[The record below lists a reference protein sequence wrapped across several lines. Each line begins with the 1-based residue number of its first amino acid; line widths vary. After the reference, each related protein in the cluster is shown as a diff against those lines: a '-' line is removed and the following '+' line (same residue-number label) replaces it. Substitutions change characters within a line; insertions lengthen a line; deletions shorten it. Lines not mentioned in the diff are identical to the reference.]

1 MRYIGFIFALCLSIQ
16 AIASN
21 TITLS
26 SVSGT
31 PQTEV
36 EVVVS
41 LDNTDAITALELNIP
56 LGEHLSYVD
65 GSTVL
70 ASSRSNGH
78 LLTATQVHQELRIC
92 VYSLNLSALQGNSGE
107 LLSFRLKL
115 GNEPATYTLTPSVI
129 LSDTRGQ
136 SLDSYVQSGQVS
148 ILAPKLEILNPQID
162 YGHIPIR
169 ETYTQDLQ
177 LYNAGNLPLIID
189 DIVVNDPAF
198 TPALTAL
205 TIEVGEV
212 AYTTIH
218 YTPTVRGAIQK
229 EVVVTSNAINGK
241 QMGTIVAD
249 PFSVNELH
257 VVGGSGIAD
266 NAVTISL
273 KMNNMEPIV
282 GMQCTFVLP
291 EQLEYI
297 AGSLSANSSRSNGHQ
312 ALASVKKFVE
322 KENQWYDSKG
332 DTLVLML
339 YSMANQPLNGD
350 DGEIATFQVRLNGNS
365 GSYALTPRDVV
376 LTNATAENMVSATY
390 EGWVEIQSPQFSGDD
405 YLSFGDWS
413 ITDDIVANYVVRN
426 DGDAPLEIERVT
438 FLAQGYRVVSTMP
451 LQINPWE
458 ESTMQIAYDPA
469 AEGDF
474 STTMNIYTN
483 DPTTRMKAV
492 AVSGHVYEP
501 NTLSMEGERMQDGS
515 YQLAISLDNYTNIVG
530 VQYDIHWR
538 SDMTT
543 SQAAFTPTARL
554 QNHTYAIMP
563 IGQNTYRV
571 LIYSLTN
578 TPITGKEGELHQLLF
593 TPQGDVDY
601 CGDVLTID
609 NIVLSNA
616 SGTDKVS
623 QSTVLHHL
631 PTTQYS
637 EQTITACDQYAYNNK
652 VYQSSGTYI
661 DTLQTVGG
669 CDSIVTT
676 YLTINH
682 SEREEYYET
691 ACEEFW
697 WHDNRYTESGDYT
710 YHTTAWNGCE
720 RVEILHLTINK
731 RDTIH
736 YNEVACDEF
745 YWERDGST
753 YYESG
758 DYVRYTTTE
767 QGCERVEILHLTI
780 NHSEREEYW
789 ETACD
794 EYWWHDNQ
802 YTESGDYEYYTTTE
816 QGCERVEVLH
826 LTINHPEYEEYYVT
840 VCKSYEWHGEVYREA
855 GDYTYETTTTH
866 GCQRTEVLHLTLS
879 EIEHE
884 EFTVS
889 TCEEYWW
896 HDTQYTESGDYEY
909 HTTTDEGCER
919 LEILHLTINHNE
931 REEFNVSACESYEW
945 HGNTYYSSGTYEH
958 YTTTDAGCERVE
970 VLHLTIHHS
979 EYEEY
984 YVTVC
989 DSYEWH
995 GEVYREAG
1003 DYTYETTTAHGCPRT
1018 EVLHLTLSDSE
1029 YEEYWETACDSYEW
1043 HGEVYTESSDYE
1055 YRTTTEQ
1062 GCERVEVLHLTI
1074 NRSEREEYWET
1085 ACDSYEWHGQVYTE
1099 SGDYEYRTNATEQLY
1114 VGYNSQNDPIVGL
1127 TPPRGI
1133 SRFTVDGYITQGA
1146 GTCFV
1151 GTGTP
1156 ADEVADEADLRIFA
1170 VGCLYYDRM
1179 SGRNSCFFDNFYNP
1193 FNIEFGNYYARN
1205 VETGEYYFK
1214 SEEVYEYSNTEHPI
1228 TLFQNDF
1235 GKIHKVQFF
1244 DNNNLLW
1251 ADINA
1256 VVENGVP
1263 MIKIDY
1269 YEADGTIYQTQQ
1281 FTEHLSAETITTCGR
1296 VEVLHLTIN
1305 RSEREEFEVSACDSY
1320 EWHSNT
1326 YYESGTY
1333 EYHTT
1338 TGDGC
1343 ERLEVLHL
1351 TINKSEREE
1360 YWATACDEYYWDRN
1374 GNTYYSSGDY
1384 EHYTTTEQGCERVE
1398 ILHLTINYSEHQEYY
1413 ENACDAYEWHGNT
1426 YTESGDYEYRTTLE
1440 NGCERVEVLHLTINR
1455 SEREE
1460 YNVTACDQYEW
1471 HGEVYTESGTYEYR
1485 TTLENGCQRVEV
1497 LHLTINRS
1505 EREEYWETACDEYF
1519 WDRDGNT
1526 YYDSG
1531 DYEHYTTTEHG
1542 CERVEILH
1550 LTINRSEYEDYWER
1564 ACDQYEW
1571 HGEVYT
1577 ASGDYEYR
1585 TTTAD
1590 GCERVEVLH
1599 LTIYHSEYED
1609 YWVTACDEY
1618 WWNNN
1623 QYTESGDYTY
1633 SFVRVDWG
1641 SGYCE
1646 RTEVLHLTINKSER
1660 EEYWATACDEYYWD
1674 RNGNTYY
1681 HSGDYEHYTTTE
1693 HGCER
1698 VEVLHLTINRSEREE
1713 YWEYACDTYEWHGE
1727 TYTQSGNYEYRSTLE
1742 NGCER
1747 VEVLHLTIYNSQY
1760 EEYYETACD
1769 EYWWNGNQYTE
1780 SGDYTYSYPLYNWG
1794 TGTCD
1799 RTEVLHLTIN
1809 KRDTVHYYETA
1820 CDEYWWNPYGYYY
1833 NTSGDYE
1840 HYTTNDQG
1848 CERVEILHLTINRS
1862 EREEYYET
1870 ACDEYWW
1877 HDNQYTESGD
1887 YEYRTTL
1894 ENGCERVEILHLTI
1908 NHSQYEEYNITT
1920 CEQYEWHGETYTE
1933 SGDYEYRT
1941 TLENGCERVEVLH
1954 LTLSDSER
1962 EEYNITACDSY
1973 EWHGETYTE
1982 SGDYEYRTTIE
1993 ETTEKLYVGY
2003 DAQNDP
2009 IIGLTPPR
2017 GISRFTV
2024 DGFITAGSGC
2034 CFVGTGSPENGIVD
2048 PEGSLRIFDAGCF
2061 YYDRMSGRNYCFFY
2075 DFREP
2080 FNIEFGNYYAK
2091 NLETSEYYFN
2101 EGNNVYEYSNTE
2113 YPLTLFYND
2122 YGKIHKVQFF
2132 DNNNLLWA
2140 DINAVIEGG
2149 VPMITIDYY
2158 NPDGSIYHTQQ
2169 FTENLHAETKTIT
2182 EQGCERVEVL
2192 HLTIN
2197 HSEREEYYEYA
2208 CDSYEWHGEVY
2219 TASGDYEYRTTL
2231 ENGCERVEVLHL
2243 TIYNSQF
2250 EEYWETA
2257 CDAYGW
2263 WGNTYTESG
2272 DYTYSYVIVDWGS
2285 GYCERTEVLHLTIN
2299 KSEREEYW
2307 ATACDEYYWDRNGNT
2322 YYSSGDYEHYT
2333 TTEHGCER
2341 VEVLH
2346 LTINRSEREE
2356 YWETACDSYEWHGQ
2370 VYTESGDYEYRT
2382 TTAEGCERLEVLHLT
2397 INRSEYEEY
2406 YETACDEYWWWRD
2419 GNTYYESGTY
2429 EHYTTTEQ
2437 GCLRVEVL
2445 HLTINKSERE
2455 EYWATA
2461 CDEYYWDRNGNTY
2474 YYSGDYEHYTT
2485 TEQGCERVEVLHLTI
2500 NRSEREEYW
2509 EMACDQYEWHGQ
2521 VYTASGDYEYR
2532 TTLENGCERVEV
2544 LHLTIYNSQYE
2555 EYWETACDAYG
2566 WWGNT
2571 YTESGDYT
2579 YSYVI
2584 VDWGSGYCERTEV
2597 LHLTI
2602 NKSEREE
2609 YWATACDEY
2618 YWDRNGNTYYSS
2630 GDYEHYTT
2638 TEHGCERVEVLH
2650 LTINHSEHQDYYENA
2665 CDAYEWHGQVYTES
2679 GDYEYR
2685 STLEN
2690 GCERVEVLHLT
2701 IYNSQYEEYWE
2712 TACDAYGWWGNTYT
2726 ESGDYT
2732 YSYPLYNW
2740 GTGTCDRTE
2749 VLHLTINK
2757 RDTVHYYETACDEY
2771 WWNPYGYYY
2780 NTSGDYE
2787 HYTTNEYGCERVE
2800 VLHLTINRS
2809 EHQEYYEN
2817 ACDAYEWYGNTY
2829 TESGDYEYRSTL
2841 ENGCERIEVLHLT
2854 IYNSQY
2860 EEYWETACD
2869 EYWWNGNQYTE
2880 SGDYTNSYVIADWGS
2895 GYCERTE
2902 VLHLTILP
2910 DATTETEELALCPS
2924 ELPYDWFGQSI
2935 IEAGTYSATE
2945 PYVGMECDS
2954 VIHELTLNVYVQTL
2968 PAAVTLPIVRMGEA
2982 IDVTIPTAE
2991 IQAHIAAET
3000 WYAPNALV
3008 AWYIMENSDW
3018 AALSADLVAVGI
3030 TEVTLKYAVETDCG
3044 NVESD
3049 KMVIAVETTGLENI
3063 PTDVMGVYKVLRDN
3077 KIFII
3082 RGGKAYSI
3090 MGHLVGDKSVIDPA
3104 VTIQ

>member
-56 LGEHLSYVD
+56 LGEYLSYVD

-78 LLTATQVHQELRIC
+78 LLTATQVQQELRIC

-129 LSDTRGQ
+129 LSDARGQ
-136 SLDSYVQSGQVS
+136 SLEASVQSGQVS
-148 ILAPKLEILNPQID
+148 IQAPKLEILNPQID

-177 LYNAGNLPLIID
+177 LYNAGNLPLIIE

-198 TPALTAL
+198 TPAQTAL

-218 YTPTVRGAIQK
+218 YAPTVRGAIQK

-241 QMGTIVAD
+241 QMSTIVAD

-282 GMQCTFVLP
+282 GVQCTFVLP

-365 GSYALTPRDVV
+365 GSYDLTPRDVV

-390 EGWVEIQSPQFSGDD
+390 EGWVEIQSPRFSGDD

-426 DGDAPLEIERVT
+426 YGDASLEIERVT

-451 LQINPWE
+451 LQINPRE

-483 DPTTRMKAV
+483 DPSTRMKAV

-501 NTLSMEGERMQDGS
+501 NTLSVEGERMQDGS

-530 VQYDIHWR
+530 VQYDIYWR

-571 LIYSLTN
+571 LIYSMSN

-616 SGTDKVS
+616 NGTDKVS

-676 YLTINH
+676 YLTINR

-826 LTINHPEYEEYYVT
+826 LTINHSEREEYRLT
-840 VCKSYEWHGEVYREA
+840 TCKQYEWHG
-855 GDYTYETTTTH
+855 
-866 GCQRTEVLHLTLS
+866 Q
-879 EIEHE
+879 I
-884 EFTVS
+884 
-889 TCEEYWW
+889 
-896 HDTQYTESGDYEY
+896 YTESGDYEY
-909 HTTTDEGCER
+909 HTTT
-919 LEILHLTINHNE
+919 
-931 REEFNVSACESYEW
+931 
-945 HGNTYYSSGTYEH
+945 EH
-958 YTTTDAGCERVE
+958 GCERVE
-970 VLHLTIHHS
+970 VLHLTIS
-979 EYEEY
+979 DREQEEFYETACEEY
-984 YVTVC
+984 YWNGQTYTE
-989 DSYEWH
+989 S
-995 GEVYREAG
+995 G
-1003 DYTYETTTAHGCPRT
+1003 DYTFNTTSSSGCDRT
-1018 EVLHLTLSDSE
+1018 EVLHLTIYKRDTVHYYETACDRYYWNNNGNEYYDSGDYEYYTTNEHGCERVEILHLTINHSEREEYYVTTCNQYEWHGQVYTEPGDYEYYTTTEYGCERVEVLHLSFSDRE
-1029 YEEYWETACDSYEW
+1029 YEEYYETACDQYEW
-1043 HGEVYTESSDYE
+1043 HGEVYTESGDY
-1055 YRTTTEQ
+1055 TFNTISSS

-1074 NRSEREEYWET
+1074 NRSEREEYYEY

-1099 SGDYEYRTNATEQLY
+1099 SG
-1114 VGYNSQNDPIVGL
+1114 
-1127 TPPRGI
+1127 
-1133 SRFTVDGYITQGA
+1133 
-1146 GTCFV
+1146 
-1151 GTGTP
+1151 
-1156 ADEVADEADLRIFA
+1156 
-1170 VGCLYYDRM
+1170 
-1179 SGRNSCFFDNFYNP
+1179 
-1193 FNIEFGNYYARN
+1193 
-1205 VETGEYYFK
+1205 
-1214 SEEVYEYSNTEHPI
+1214 
-1228 TLFQNDF
+1228 
-1235 GKIHKVQFF
+1235 
-1244 DNNNLLW
+1244 
-1251 ADINA
+1251 
-1256 VVENGVP
+1256 
-1263 MIKIDY
+1263 
-1269 YEADGTIYQTQQ
+1269 
-1281 FTEHLSAETITTCGR
+1281 
-1296 VEVLHLTIN
+1296 
-1305 RSEREEFEVSACDSY
+1305 
-1320 EWHSNT
+1320 
-1326 YYESGTY
+1326 TY

-1338 TGDGC
+1338 T
-1343 ERLEVLHL
+1343 
-1351 TINKSEREE
+1351 
-1360 YWATACDEYYWDRN
+1360 
-1374 GNTYYSSGDY
+1374 
-1384 EHYTTTEQGCERVE
+1384 
-1398 ILHLTINYSEHQEYY
+1398 
-1413 ENACDAYEWHGNT
+1413 
-1426 YTESGDYEYRTTLE
+1426 
-1440 NGCERVEVLHLTINR
+1440 
-1455 SEREE
+1455 
-1460 YNVTACDQYEW
+1460 DQ
-1471 HGEVYTESGTYEYR
+1471 
-1485 TTLENGCQRVEV
+1485 
-1497 LHLTINRS
+1497 
-1505 EREEYWETACDEYF
+1505 
-1519 WDRDGNT
+1519 
-1526 YYDSG
+1526 
-1531 DYEHYTTTEHG
+1531 
-1542 CERVEILH
+1542 
-1550 LTINRSEYEDYWER
+1550 
-1564 ACDQYEW
+1564 
-1571 HGEVYT
+1571 
-1577 ASGDYEYR
+1577 
-1585 TTTAD
+1585 

-1646 RTEVLHLTINKSER
+1646 RTEVLHLTINKSEH

-1681 HSGDYEHYTTTE
+1681 DSGDYEHYTTTE
-1693 HGCER
+1693 QGCER

-1713 YWEYACDTYEWHGE
+1713 YWENACDSYEWYGQV
-1727 TYTQSGNYEYRSTLE
+1727 YTASGDYEYRTTLE

-1760 EEYYETACD
+1760 EEYWETACDEYYWWNGERYTESGDYTYSYIIVNWGSGYCEHTDVLHLTINKRDTVHYYETACDEYWWDPYGYYYNTSGDYEHYTTNEYGCERVEVLHLTINRSEHQEYYENACDAYEWHGNTYTESGDYEYRTTLENGCERVEVLHLTIYNSQYEEYWETACD

-1820 CDEYWWNPYGYYY
+1820 CDEYWWDPYGQYY

-1840 HYTTNDQG
+1840 NYTTNEYG
-1848 CERVEILHLTINRS
+1848 CERVEILHLTINYS
-1862 EREEYYET
+1862 EYEEYWET
-1870 ACDEYWW
+1870 ACDAYEWYG
-1877 HDNQYTESGD
+1877 NTYTKSGD
-1887 YEYRTTL
+1887 YEYHTTT
-1894 ENGCERVEILHLTI
+1894 EQGCERVEMLHLTI

-1954 LTLSDSER
+1954 LT
-1962 EEYNITACDSY
+1962 
-1973 EWHGETYTE
+1973 
-1982 SGDYEYRTTIE
+1982 
-1993 ETTEKLYVGY
+1993 
-2003 DAQNDP
+2003 
-2009 IIGLTPPR
+2009 
-2017 GISRFTV
+2017 
-2024 DGFITAGSGC
+2024 
-2034 CFVGTGSPENGIVD
+2034 
-2048 PEGSLRIFDAGCF
+2048 
-2061 YYDRMSGRNYCFFY
+2061 
-2075 DFREP
+2075 
-2080 FNIEFGNYYAK
+2080 
-2091 NLETSEYYFN
+2091 
-2101 EGNNVYEYSNTE
+2101 
-2113 YPLTLFYND
+2113 
-2122 YGKIHKVQFF
+2122 
-2132 DNNNLLWA
+2132 
-2140 DINAVIEGG
+2140 
-2149 VPMITIDYY
+2149 
-2158 NPDGSIYHTQQ
+2158 
-2169 FTENLHAETKTIT
+2169 
-2182 EQGCERVEVL
+2182 
-2192 HLTIN
+2192 
-2197 HSEREEYYEYA
+2197 
-2208 CDSYEWHGEVY
+2208 
-2219 TASGDYEYRTTL
+2219 
-2231 ENGCERVEVLHL
+2231 
-2243 TIYNSQF
+2243 
-2250 EEYWETA
+2250 
-2257 CDAYGW
+2257 
-2263 WGNTYTESG
+2263 
-2272 DYTYSYVIVDWGS
+2272 
-2285 GYCERTEVLHLTIN
+2285 
-2299 KSEREEYW
+2299 
-2307 ATACDEYYWDRNGNT
+2307 
-2322 YYSSGDYEHYT
+2322 
-2333 TTEHGCER
+2333 
-2341 VEVLH
+2341 
-2346 LTINRSEREE
+2346 INRSEREE
-2356 YWETACDSYEWHGQ
+2356 YWETACD
-2370 VYTESGDYEYRT
+2370 
-2382 TTAEGCERLEVLHLT
+2382 
-2397 INRSEYEEY
+2397 
-2406 YETACDEYWWWRD
+2406 EYWW
-2419 GNTYYESGTY
+2419 
-2429 EHYTTTEQ
+2429 H
-2437 GCLRVEVL
+2437 
-2445 HLTINKSERE
+2445 
-2455 EYWATA
+2455 
-2461 CDEYYWDRNGNTY
+2461 
-2474 YYSGDYEHYTT
+2474 
-2485 TEQGCERVEVLHLTI
+2485 
-2500 NRSEREEYW
+2500 
-2509 EMACDQYEWHGQ
+2509 
-2521 VYTASGDYEYR
+2521 
-2532 TTLENGCERVEV
+2532 
-2544 LHLTIYNSQYE
+2544 
-2555 EYWETACDAYG
+2555 
-2566 WWGNT
+2566 
-2571 YTESGDYT
+2571 
-2579 YSYVI
+2579 
-2584 VDWGSGYCERTEV
+2584 
-2597 LHLTI
+2597 
-2602 NKSEREE
+2602 
-2609 YWATACDEY
+2609 
-2618 YWDRNGNTYYSS
+2618 
-2630 GDYEHYTT
+2630 
-2638 TEHGCERVEVLH
+2638 
-2650 LTINHSEHQDYYENA
+2650 
-2665 CDAYEWHGQVYTES
+2665 
-2679 GDYEYR
+2679 
-2685 STLEN
+2685 
-2690 GCERVEVLHLT
+2690 
-2701 IYNSQYEEYWE
+2701 
-2712 TACDAYGWWGNTYT
+2712 
-2726 ESGDYT
+2726 
-2732 YSYPLYNW
+2732 
-2740 GTGTCDRTE
+2740 
-2749 VLHLTINK
+2749 
-2757 RDTVHYYETACDEY
+2757 
-2771 WWNPYGYYY
+2771 
-2780 NTSGDYE
+2780 
-2787 HYTTNEYGCERVE
+2787 
-2800 VLHLTINRS
+2800 
-2809 EHQEYYEN
+2809 
-2817 ACDAYEWYGNTY
+2817 GNTY
-2829 TESGDYEYRSTL
+2829 TESGDYEYYTTTDQ
-2841 ENGCERIEVLHLT
+2841 GCERV
-2854 IYNSQY
+2854 
-2860 EEYWETACD
+2860 
-2869 EYWWNGNQYTE
+2869 
-2880 SGDYTNSYVIADWGS
+2880 
-2895 GYCERTE
+2895 E

-2910 DATTETEELALCPS
+2910 DATTESEELALCPS
-2924 ELPYDWFGQSI
+2924 ELPYEWYGQSI
-2935 IEAGTYSATE
+2935 TEAGTYSAAE
-2945 PYVGMECDS
+2945 PYAGMECDS

-2968 PAAVTLPIVRMGEA
+2968 PATVTQPIVRMGEA

-3018 AALSADLVAVGI
+3018 TTLTNEPVAAGI
-3030 TEVTLKYAVETDCG
+3030 EEVILKYAVETDCG
-3044 NVESD
+3044 IAESD
-3049 KMVIAVETTGLENI
+3049 MIVIAVETTGLENI

-3090 MGHLVGDKSVIDPA
+3090 MGHLVGDKSVINPV

>member
-78 LLTATQVHQELRIC
+78 LLTATQVQQELRIC
-92 VYSLNLSALQGNSGE
+92 VYSLNLSALQGNNGE

-129 LSDTRGQ
+129 LSDARGQ
-136 SLDSYVQSGQVS
+136 SLDSNVQSGQVS

-177 LYNAGNLPLIID
+177 LYNAGNLPLIIE

-198 TPALTAL
+198 TPAQTAL

-218 YTPTVRGAIQK
+218 YAPTVRGAIQK

-282 GMQCTFVLP
+282 GIQCTFVLP

-297 AGSLSANSSRSNGHQ
+297 AGSLSASSRSNGHQ

-339 YSMANQPLNGD
+339 YSMANQPLNGN

-365 GSYALTPRDVV
+365 GSYALTPRDVI

-390 EGWVEIQSPQFSGDD
+390 KGWVEIQSPQFSGDD

-426 DGDAPLEIERVT
+426 YGDASLEIERVT

-458 ESTMQIAYDPA
+458 KSTIQIAYDPA

-483 DPTTRMKAV
+483 DPSTRMKAV

-501 NTLSMEGERMQDGS
+501 NTLSMEGARMQDGS

-593 TPQGDVDY
+593 TPQGDVNY
-601 CGDVLTID
+601 CDNTITID
-609 NIVLSNA
+609 NIVLSNVT
-616 SGTDKVS
+616 GTDKVS

-661 DTLQTVGG
+661 DTLQTIGG

-691 ACEEFW
+691 AC
-697 WHDNRYTESGDYT
+697 
-710 YHTTAWNGCE
+710 
-720 RVEILHLTINK
+720 
-731 RDTIH
+731 
-736 YNEVACDEF
+736 DEF
-745 YWERDGST
+745 YWDHNGET

-758 DYVRYTTTE
+758 DYEYYTITE
-767 QGCERVEILHLTI
+767 QGCERVEVLHLTIFYSEHEEYNVTACDSYEWNGETYTESGDYEYYTTNEYGCERTEVLHLTIFYSEHEEYNVTACDSYEWHGETYTESGDYEYRTTITPEKLYVGYNAQNDPIIGLTPPRGVSKFTVDGFITEGSGACFVGTGTPVDEEADNSDLRIFDAGCFYYDRMSGRKNCFFDDFREPFNIEFGNYYAKNLETGEYYFNEGNNVYEYSNTEYPLTLFYNDYGKIHKVQFFDNNNLLWADINAVIEGGLPMIKIDYYEADGTIYHTQKFTENLYAERKNDNSISLGCERVEVLHLTI
-780 NHSEREEYW
+780 NRSEREEYNV
-789 ETACD
+789 TACN
-794 EYWWHDNQ
+794 EYWWHNNQ
-802 YTESGDYEYYTTTE
+802 YTESGDYEYYTTTDQGCERVEILHLTINLSEREEYWETACEEYEWHDHQYTESGDYEYYTTTDQGCERVEILHLTINRSEREEYWETACDVYEWHGEVYTESGTYEYHTTTE

-826 LTINHPEYEEYYVT
+826 IIINHSEREEYYETACDEFYWDHNGETYYESGDYEYYTTTDQGCERVEVLHVTINRSEYEEFNATSCDSYEWHGQVYTASGDYEYRTTTEQGCERLEVLHLTINRSEREEFEVSACDSYEWHGQVYTASGDYEYRTTTEQGCERLELLHLTINRSEREEFEISACDSYEWHGQVYTASGDYEYRTTTADGCESLEVLHLTINRSEYEEYYVT
-840 VCKSYEWHGEVYREA
+840 VCDSYEWHGEVYREA

-909 HTTTDEGCER
+909 YTTTDEGCER
-919 LEILHLTINHNE
+919 VEILHLTINRSEYEEIEVSACDSYEWHGNTYYSSGTYEHYTTTEHGCERVEVLYLTINHSEYEEYWETACDEYFWDRDGNTYYDSGDYEHYTTTEQGCERVEVLHLTINKSEREEYTATACDQYEWHGQVYTESGDYEYRTTTSEGCERLEVLHLTINRSE

-945 HGNTYYSSGTYEH
+945 HGNTYYDSGTYEH

-1003 DYTYETTTAHGCPRT
+1003 DYTYETTTAHGCQRT

-1029 YEEYWETACDSYEW
+1029 Y
-1043 HGEVYTESSDYE
+1043 
-1055 YRTTTEQ
+1055 
-1062 GCERVEVLHLTI
+1062 
-1074 NRSEREEYWET
+1074 
-1085 ACDSYEWHGQVYTE
+1085 
-1099 SGDYEYRTNATEQLY
+1099 
-1114 VGYNSQNDPIVGL
+1114 
-1127 TPPRGI
+1127 
-1133 SRFTVDGYITQGA
+1133 
-1146 GTCFV
+1146 
-1151 GTGTP
+1151 
-1156 ADEVADEADLRIFA
+1156 
-1170 VGCLYYDRM
+1170 
-1179 SGRNSCFFDNFYNP
+1179 
-1193 FNIEFGNYYARN
+1193 
-1205 VETGEYYFK
+1205 
-1214 SEEVYEYSNTEHPI
+1214 
-1228 TLFQNDF
+1228 
-1235 GKIHKVQFF
+1235 
-1244 DNNNLLW
+1244 
-1251 ADINA
+1251 
-1256 VVENGVP
+1256 
-1263 MIKIDY
+1263 
-1269 YEADGTIYQTQQ
+1269 
-1281 FTEHLSAETITTCGR
+1281 
-1296 VEVLHLTIN
+1296 
-1305 RSEREEFEVSACDSY
+1305 
-1320 EWHSNT
+1320 
-1326 YYESGTY
+1326 
-1333 EYHTT
+1333 
-1338 TGDGC
+1338 
-1343 ERLEVLHL
+1343 
-1351 TINKSEREE
+1351 
-1360 YWATACDEYYWDRN
+1360 
-1374 GNTYYSSGDY
+1374 
-1384 EHYTTTEQGCERVE
+1384 
-1398 ILHLTINYSEHQEYY
+1398 
-1413 ENACDAYEWHGNT
+1413 
-1426 YTESGDYEYRTTLE
+1426 
-1440 NGCERVEVLHLTINR
+1440 
-1455 SEREE
+1455 EE

-1471 HGEVYTESGTYEYR
+1471 HGEVYTESG
-1485 TTLENGCQRVEV
+1485 
-1497 LHLTINRS
+1497 
-1505 EREEYWETACDEYF
+1505 
-1519 WDRDGNT
+1519 
-1526 YYDSG
+1526 
-1531 DYEHYTTTEHG
+1531 
-1542 CERVEILH
+1542 
-1550 LTINRSEYEDYWER
+1550 
-1564 ACDQYEW
+1564 
-1571 HGEVYT
+1571 
-1577 ASGDYEYR
+1577 
-1585 TTTAD
+1585 
-1590 GCERVEVLH
+1590 
-1599 LTIYHSEYED
+1599 
-1609 YWVTACDEY
+1609 
-1618 WWNNN
+1618 
-1623 QYTESGDYTY
+1623 DYTFNTI
-1633 SFVRVDWG
+1633 SS
-1641 SGYCE
+1641 SGCE
-1646 RTEVLHLTINKSER
+1646 RTEVLHLTIFYSE
-1660 EEYWATACDEYYWD
+1660 
-1674 RNGNTYY
+1674 
-1681 HSGDYEHYTTTE
+1681 H
-1693 HGCER
+1693 
-1698 VEVLHLTINRSEREE
+1698 
-1713 YWEYACDTYEWHGE
+1713 
-1727 TYTQSGNYEYRSTLE
+1727 
-1742 NGCER
+1742 
-1747 VEVLHLTIYNSQY
+1747 
-1760 EEYYETACD
+1760 
-1769 EYWWNGNQYTE
+1769 
-1780 SGDYTYSYPLYNWG
+1780 
-1794 TGTCD
+1794 
-1799 RTEVLHLTIN
+1799 
-1809 KRDTVHYYETA
+1809 
-1820 CDEYWWNPYGYYY
+1820 
-1833 NTSGDYE
+1833 
-1840 HYTTNDQG
+1840 
-1848 CERVEILHLTINRS
+1848 
-1862 EREEYYET
+1862 
-1870 ACDEYWW
+1870 
-1877 HDNQYTESGD
+1877 
-1887 YEYRTTL
+1887 
-1894 ENGCERVEILHLTI
+1894 
-1908 NHSQYEEYNITT
+1908 EEYN
-1920 CEQYEWHGETYTE
+1920 
-1933 SGDYEYRT
+1933 
-1941 TLENGCERVEVLH
+1941 V
-1954 LTLSDSER
+1954 
-1962 EEYNITACDSY
+1962 TACDSY
-1973 EWHGETYTE
+1973 EWHGETFTE

-2024 DGFITAGSGC
+2024 DGYITQGAGT
-2034 CFVGTGSPENGIVD
+2034 CFVGTGTPVD
-2048 PEGSLRIFDAGCF
+2048 EEADNSDLRIFDAGCL
-2061 YYDRMSGRNYCFFY
+2061 YYDRMSGRNSCFFY
-2075 DFREP
+2075 DYREP

-2091 NLETSEYYFN
+2091 NLETGEYYFN

-2140 DINAVIEGG
+2140 DINAVIEGE

-2158 NPDGSIYHTQQ
+2158 NQDGSIYHTQQ

-2197 HSEREEYYEYA
+2197 HSEREEYSVTECNQYEWHGQVYTESGDYEYRTTTEHGCERVEILHLTINRSEREEYYEYA
-2208 CDSYEWHGEVY
+2208 CDSYEWHGQVY
-2219 TASGDYEYRTTL
+2219 TESGDYEYRSTLENGCERVEVLHLTIYNSQYEEYWETACDAYGWWGNIYTESGDYTYSYVIVDWGSGYCERTEVLHLTINKRDTVHYYETACDEYWWDPYGYYYNTSGDYEHYTTNEYGCERVEVLHLTINRSEREEYWENACDTYEWHDQTYTESGDYEYRTTL

-2243 TIYNSQF
+2243 TIYNSQYEEYWETACDEYYWYNGERYTESGDYTYSYPIYNWGTGTCDRTEVLHLTINKSEREEYWATACDEYYWDRNGNTYYDSGDYEHYTTTEQGCERVEVLHLTINRSEREEYWINACDAYEWHGETYTQSGNYEYRSTLENGCERVEVLHLTIYNSQY

-2272 DYTYSYVIVDWGS
+2272 DYTYSYVIADWGS

-2333 TTEHGCER
+2333 TTE
-2341 VEVLH
+2341 
-2346 LTINRSEREE
+2346 
-2356 YWETACDSYEWHGQ
+2356 
-2370 VYTESGDYEYRT
+2370 
-2382 TTAEGCERLEVLHLT
+2382 
-2397 INRSEYEEY
+2397 
-2406 YETACDEYWWWRD
+2406 
-2419 GNTYYESGTY
+2419 
-2429 EHYTTTEQ
+2429 
-2437 GCLRVEVL
+2437 
-2445 HLTINKSERE
+2445 
-2455 EYWATA
+2455 
-2461 CDEYYWDRNGNTY
+2461 
-2474 YYSGDYEHYTT
+2474 
-2485 TEQGCERVEVLHLTI
+2485 QGCERVEVLHLTI

-2509 EMACDQYEWHGQ
+2509 
-2521 VYTASGDYEYR
+2521 
-2532 TTLENGCERVEV
+2532 
-2544 LHLTIYNSQYE
+2544 I
-2555 EYWETACDAYG
+2555 
-2566 WWGNT
+2566 
-2571 YTESGDYT
+2571 
-2579 YSYVI
+2579 
-2584 VDWGSGYCERTEV
+2584 
-2597 LHLTI
+2597 
-2602 NKSEREE
+2602 
-2609 YWATACDEY
+2609 
-2618 YWDRNGNTYYSS
+2618 
-2630 GDYEHYTT
+2630 
-2638 TEHGCERVEVLH
+2638 
-2650 LTINHSEHQDYYENA
+2650 NA
-2665 CDAYEWHGQVYTES
+2665 CDAYEWHGETYTQS
-2679 GDYEYR
+2679 GNYEYR

-2712 TACDAYGWWGNTYT
+2712 TACDEYYWWNGERYT

-2771 WWNPYGYYY
+2771 WWNPYGQYY

-2787 HYTTNEYGCERVE
+2787 YYTTNEYGCERVE
-2800 VLHLTINRS
+2800 ILHLTINHS

-2829 TESGDYEYRSTL
+2829 TESGDYEYRTTT
-2841 ENGCERIEVLHLT
+2841 EHGCERVEILHLT
-2854 IYNSQY
+2854 INRSIEVSY
-2860 EEYWETACD
+2860 EVTACD
-2869 EYWWNGNQYTE
+2869 SYTWSNGVTYTQSGVYYDSLKTIHGCDSVEILTLTINYSDTAYFSATACDSYVWHDETYTTSGTYEYLTQTVNGCDSLEVLTLTINRSVTSEETYVSCDSYTWNGETYTE
-2880 SGDYTNSYVIADWGS
+2880 SGDYVYTTVAANGCDSIV
-2895 GYCERTE
+2895 T
-2902 VLHLTILP
+2902 LHLTILP

-2924 ELPYDWFGQSI
+2924 ELPYEWFGQSLS
-2935 IEAGTYSATE
+2935 EAGTYSATE

-2968 PAAVTLPIVRMGEA
+2968 PATVTLPIVRMGEA

-3018 AALSADLVAVGI
+3018 AALSADPVAAGI
-3030 TEVTLKYAVETDCG
+3030 VEVTLKYAVETDCG
-3044 NVESD
+3044 NIESD

>member
-21 TITLS
+21 TLSLS

-41 LDNTDAITALELNIP
+41 LENTDAITALELNIP
-56 LGEHLSYVD
+56 LGEYLSYVD

-78 LLTATQVHQELRIC
+78 LLTATQVQQELRIC

-129 LSDTRGQ
+129 LSDARGQ
-136 SLDSYVQSGQVS
+136 SLDSHVQSGQVS

-177 LYNAGNLPLIID
+177 LYNAGNLPLIIE

-198 TPALTAL
+198 TPAQTAL

-218 YTPTVRGAIQK
+218 YAPTVRGAIQK

-297 AGSLSANSSRSNGHQ
+297 AGSLSASSSRSNGHQ

-339 YSMANQPLNGD
+339 YSMTNQPLNGD

-405 YLSFGDWS
+405 YLSFGDWA
-413 ITDDIVANYVVRN
+413 ITDDIVVNYVVRN

-501 NTLSMEGERMQDGS
+501 NTLSVDGERMQDGS

-543 SQAAFTPTARL
+543 SQAAFTPTDRL

-563 IGQNTYRV
+563 IGKNTYRV
-571 LIYSLTN
+571 LIYSLSN

-616 SGTDKVS
+616 NGTDKVS

-637 EQTITACDQYAYNNK
+637 EQTITACDQYVYNNK

-676 YLTINH
+676 YLTINR
-682 SEREEYYET
+682 SEREEYWET
-691 ACEEFW
+691 ACDEYW
-697 WHDNRYTESGDYT
+697 WHDNQYTESGDYT

-780 NHSEREEYW
+780 NHREREEYW

-802 YTESGDYEYYTTTE
+802 YTESGDYEYYTITD

-826 LTINHPEYEEYYVT
+826 LTINHSEREEYRLT
-840 VCKSYEWHGEVYREA
+840 TCKQYEWHG
-855 GDYTYETTTTH
+855 
-866 GCQRTEVLHLTLS
+866 Q
-879 EIEHE
+879 I
-884 EFTVS
+884 
-889 TCEEYWW
+889 
-896 HDTQYTESGDYEY
+896 YTESGDYEY
-909 HTTTDEGCER
+909 HTTT
-919 LEILHLTINHNE
+919 
-931 REEFNVSACESYEW
+931 
-945 HGNTYYSSGTYEH
+945 EH
-958 YTTTDAGCERVE
+958 GCERVE
-970 VLHLTIHHS
+970 VLHLTIS
-979 EYEEY
+979 DREQEEFYETACEEY
-984 YVTVC
+984 YWNGQTYTE
-989 DSYEWH
+989 S
-995 GEVYREAG
+995 G
-1003 DYTYETTTAHGCPRT
+1003 DYTFNTTSSSGCDRT
-1018 EVLHLTLSDSE
+1018 EVLHLTIYKRDTVH
-1029 YEEYWETACDSYEW
+1029 YYETACDRYYW
-1043 HGEVYTESSDYE
+1043 NNNGNE
-1055 YRTTTEQ
+1055 Y
-1062 GCERVEVLHLTI
+1062 
-1074 NRSEREEYWET
+1074 Y
-1085 ACDSYEWHGQVYTE
+1085 E
-1099 SGDYEYRTNATEQLY
+1099 SGDYEN
-1114 VGYNSQNDPIVGL
+1114 
-1127 TPPRGI
+1127 
-1133 SRFTVDGYITQGA
+1133 
-1146 GTCFV
+1146 
-1151 GTGTP
+1151 
-1156 ADEVADEADLRIFA
+1156 
-1170 VGCLYYDRM
+1170 
-1179 SGRNSCFFDNFYNP
+1179 
-1193 FNIEFGNYYARN
+1193 
-1205 VETGEYYFK
+1205 
-1214 SEEVYEYSNTEHPI
+1214 
-1228 TLFQNDF
+1228 
-1235 GKIHKVQFF
+1235 
-1244 DNNNLLW
+1244 
-1251 ADINA
+1251 
-1256 VVENGVP
+1256 
-1263 MIKIDY
+1263 
-1269 YEADGTIYQTQQ
+1269 
-1281 FTEHLSAETITTCGR
+1281 
-1296 VEVLHLTIN
+1296 
-1305 RSEREEFEVSACDSY
+1305 
-1320 EWHSNT
+1320 
-1326 YYESGTY
+1326 
-1333 EYHTT
+1333 
-1338 TGDGC
+1338 
-1343 ERLEVLHL
+1343 
-1351 TINKSEREE
+1351 
-1360 YWATACDEYYWDRN
+1360 
-1374 GNTYYSSGDY
+1374 
-1384 EHYTTTEQGCERVE
+1384 YTTNENGCERVE
-1398 ILHLTINYSEHQEYY
+1398 ILHLTINYSEYEEYW
-1413 ENACDAYEWHGNT
+1413 ETACDEFWWHDNQ
-1426 YTESGDYEYRTTLE
+1426 YTESGDYEYRSTLE
-1440 NGCERVEVLHLTINR
+1440 NGCERIEVLHLTI
-1455 SEREE
+1455 
-1460 YNVTACDQYEW
+1460 YNSQY
-1471 HGEVYTESGTYEYR
+1471 
-1485 TTLENGCQRVEV
+1485 
-1497 LHLTINRS
+1497 
-1505 EREEYWETACDEYF
+1505 EEYWETACDEYWWNGNQYTESGDYTYSYPLYDWGTGTCDRTEVLHLTIYKRDTVHYYETACNEYYWDHNWQYYYDSGDYEHYTTNEHGCERVEILHLTIHHSEREEYYVTTCNQYEWHGQVYTEPGDYEYYTTTEYGCERVEVLHLSFSDREYEEYYETACDQYEWHGQVYTESGTYEYHTTTDQGCERLEVLHLTIYNSQYEEYWETACDEYWWNGNQYTESGDYTYSFVIADWGSGYCERTEVLHLTINHREREEYWATACDEYF
-1519 WDRDGNT
+1519 WDRNGNT

-1646 RTEVLHLTINKSER
+1646 RTEVLHLTINHRER

-1681 HSGDYEHYTTTE
+1681 DSGDYEHYTTTE
-1693 HGCER
+1693 QGCER

-1713 YWEYACDTYEWHGE
+1713 YWETACDSYEWYGQV
-1727 TYTQSGNYEYRSTLE
+1727 YTASGDYEYRTTLE

-1760 EEYYETACD
+1760 EEYWETACDAYGWWGNTYTESGDYTYSFVIADWGSGYCERTEVLHLTINKRDTVHYYETACDEYWWDPYGLYYNTSGDYEYYTTNEYGCERVEILHLTINHSEHQDYYENACDAYEWHGNTYTESGDYEYRTTLENGCERVEVLHLTIYNSQYEEYWETACD

-1820 CDEYWWNPYGYYY
+1820 CDEYWWDPYGLYY

-1840 HYTTNDQG
+1840 YYTTNEYG
-1848 CERVEILHLTINRS
+1848 CERVEVLHLTINRS
-1862 EREEYYET
+1862 EHQDYYEN
-1870 ACDEYWW
+1870 ACDAYEW
-1877 HDNQYTESGD
+1877 HGETYTKSGD
-1887 YEYRTTL
+1887 YEYHTTT
-1894 ENGCERVEILHLTI
+1894 EQDCERVEVLHLTI

-1954 LTLSDSER
+1954 LTLSDSEH

-2009 IIGLTPPR
+2009 IIGLVPPR
-2017 GISRFTV
+2017 GVSKFTV
-2024 DGFITAGSGC
+2024 DGYITEEYGA
-2034 CFVGTGSPENGIVD
+2034 CFVGTGTPVD
-2048 PEGSLRIFDAGCF
+2048 EEADNSDLRIFGAGCLF
-2061 YYDRMSGRNYCFFY
+2061 FDRMSGRSACFFDDY
-2075 DFREP
+2075 RNP
-2080 FNIEFGNYYAK
+2080 FNIEFGNFYAK

-2169 FTENLHAETKTIT
+2169 FTENLHAETKIIT
-2182 EQGCERVEVL
+2182 EQGCERVEIL
-2192 HLTIN
+2192 HLTIK
-2197 HSEREEYYEYA
+2197 HSEREEYYE
-2208 CDSYEWHGEVY
+2208 
-2219 TASGDYEYRTTL
+2219 
-2231 ENGCERVEVLHL
+2231 
-2243 TIYNSQF
+2243 
-2250 EEYWETA
+2250 TA
-2257 CDAYGW
+2257 CDAYEW
-2263 WGNTYTESG
+2263 
-2272 DYTYSYVIVDWGS
+2272 
-2285 GYCERTEVLHLTIN
+2285 H
-2299 KSEREEYW
+2299 
-2307 ATACDEYYWDRNGNT
+2307 GNT
-2322 YYSSGDYEHYT
+2322 YYDSGDYEHYT

-2356 YWETACDSYEWHGQ
+2356 YWETACDSYEWYGQ
-2370 VYTESGDYEYRT
+2370 VYTASGDYEYRT
-2382 TTAEGCERLEVLHLT
+2382 TT
-2397 INRSEYEEY
+2397 
-2406 YETACDEYWWWRD
+2406 
-2419 GNTYYESGTY
+2419 
-2429 EHYTTTEQ
+2429 
-2437 GCLRVEVL
+2437 
-2445 HLTINKSERE
+2445 
-2455 EYWATA
+2455 
-2461 CDEYYWDRNGNTY
+2461 
-2474 YYSGDYEHYTT
+2474 
-2485 TEQGCERVEVLHLTI
+2485 EQGCERIEVLHLTI
-2500 NRSEREEYW
+2500 NRSEREEY
-2509 EMACDQYEWHGQ
+2509 Y
-2521 VYTASGDYEYR
+2521 
-2532 TTLENGCERVEV
+2532 
-2544 LHLTIYNSQYE
+2544 
-2555 EYWETACDAYG
+2555 ETACDSYEWNG
-2566 WWGNT
+2566 LV

-2579 YSYVI
+2579 Y
-2584 VDWGSGYCERTEV
+2584 
-2597 LHLTI
+2597 
-2602 NKSEREE
+2602 N
-2609 YWATACDEY
+2609 
-2618 YWDRNGNTYYSS
+2618 
-2630 GDYEHYTT
+2630 TT
-2638 TEHGCERVEVLH
+2638 TA
-2650 LTINHSEHQDYYENA
+2650 D
-2665 CDAYEWHGQVYTES
+2665 
-2679 GDYEYR
+2679 
-2685 STLEN
+2685 
-2690 GCERVEVLHLT
+2690 
-2701 IYNSQYEEYWE
+2701 
-2712 TACDAYGWWGNTYT
+2712 
-2726 ESGDYT
+2726 
-2732 YSYPLYNW
+2732 
-2740 GTGTCDRTE
+2740 
-2749 VLHLTINK
+2749 
-2757 RDTVHYYETACDEY
+2757 
-2771 WWNPYGYYY
+2771 
-2780 NTSGDYE
+2780 
-2787 HYTTNEYGCERVE
+2787 
-2800 VLHLTINRS
+2800 
-2809 EHQEYYEN
+2809 
-2817 ACDAYEWYGNTY
+2817 
-2829 TESGDYEYRSTL
+2829 
-2841 ENGCERIEVLHLT
+2841 GCERI
-2854 IYNSQY
+2854 
-2860 EEYWETACD
+2860 
-2869 EYWWNGNQYTE
+2869 
-2880 SGDYTNSYVIADWGS
+2880 
-2895 GYCERTE
+2895 E

-2910 DATTETEELALCPS
+2910 DATTESEELALCPS
-2924 ELPYDWFGQSI
+2924 ELPYEWYGQSI
-2935 IEAGTYSATE
+2935 TEAGTYSAAE
-2945 PYVGMECDS
+2945 QYAGMDCDS

-2968 PAAVTLPIVRMGEA
+2968 PAAVTLPIVRTGEA
-2982 IDVTIPTAE
+2982 IDATIPTAE

-3018 AALSADLVAVGI
+3018 ASLTNVPVAVGI
-3030 TEVTLKYAVETDCG
+3030 EEVTLKYAVETDCG
-3044 NVESD
+3044 IAESD

-3090 MGHLVGDKSVIDPA
+3090 MGHLVGDKSVINPV